1 MGRLWGLLCGL
12 LLTSCATIPT
22 AIQCLPPG
30 IPSRADWHPL
40 VTLAIPRC
48 ADCQQ
53 IWAEAGPD
61 ILVHAVLVQGLVG
74 VVRATRGN
82 VPGPMW
88 EDPGVLIPRIKT
100 VRPQPDPRQSCQWQQ
115 LGEEM

>member
-1 MGRLWGLLCGL
+1 MGSRRLVLLGLVLAG
-12 LLTSCATIPT
+12 CATIPPVV
-22 AIQCLPPG
+22 QCLPPG
-30 IPSRADWHPL
+30 IPDRADWRPL

-53 IWAEAGPD
+53 IWAEAGQD
-61 ILVHAVLVQGLVG
+61 VLVHAVLVQGLVG